1 MTFRSYNVGEIKQTV
16 HHFGF
21 AIESENSRRE
31 IILISWRHR
40 FQKAL
45 FSRCFTS
52 AVNAT
57 PFSTSFDLKSVLRKI
72 RFRDGLVYTVGL
84 TEEIQLRF
92 QISPFCR
99 ARFRKDPFSW
109 RDGLVYTVG
118 LTEGIKLHFQI
129 APFWRVRFRKDP
141 FSWRI
146 SVNGTEAMQIKLC
159 FQINPV

>member
-1 MTFRSYNVGEIKQTV
+1 MKILDLVLSLYN
-16 HHFGF
+16 
-21 AIESENSRRE
+21 NSLAE
-31 IILISWRHR
+31 PL
-40 FQKAL
+40 
-45 FSRCFTS
+45 
-52 AVNAT
+52 
-57 PFSTSFDLKSVLRKI
+57 
-72 RFRDGLVYTVGL
+72 
-84 TEEIQLRF
+84 
-92 QISPFCR
+92 
-99 ARFRKDPFSW
+99 SW